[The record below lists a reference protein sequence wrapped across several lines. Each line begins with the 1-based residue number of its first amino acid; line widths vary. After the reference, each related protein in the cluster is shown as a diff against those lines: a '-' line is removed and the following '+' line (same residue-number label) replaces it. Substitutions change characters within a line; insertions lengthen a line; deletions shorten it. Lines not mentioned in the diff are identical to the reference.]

1 MACRVGKGPS
11 RRTGLLART
20 VMRLCPRCPTSSFDR
35 VGKVARGQCT
45 MSSAAAGA
53 FAHPT
58 MLHTIYAEQDDRQ
71 VGRTT
76 MLASPRHLLT
86 GPPSLALPASAAPP
100 GLSAFVHIANIGP
113 TPFPLPELY
122 NLDFAQVEA
131 CAKAVAE
138 NADIAIGVKV
148 RMSENVIARN
158 GAEPLRRAIKACE
171 MAGTG
176 GRVMAHIGG
185 FKNVPLMI
193 QILHLLRPGDLLTPA
208 SSGAPHLAR

>member
-76 MLASPRHLLT
+76 MLASRRHVLT
-86 GPPSLALPASAAPP
+86 GTASLALTAAAGPAFPP
-100 GLSAFVHIANIGP
+100 MGP
-113 TPFPLPELY
+113 GRKFHL
-122 NLDFAQVEA
+122 V
-131 CAKAVAE
+131 
-138 NADIAIGVKV
+138 VKGG
-148 RMSENVIARN
+148 ARVD
-158 GAEPLRRAIKACE
+158 PS
-171 MAGTG
+171 
-176 GRVMAHIGG
+176 H
-185 FKNVPLMI
+185 P
-193 QILHLLRPGDLLTPA
+193 
-208 SSGAPHLAR
+208 

>member
-35 VGKVARGQCT
+35 VGKVARGRCT

-76 MLASPRHLLT
+76 MLASRRHVLT
-86 GPPSLALPASAAPP
+86 GTASLALTAAA
-100 GLSAFVHIANIGP
+100 GSAFARRGP
-113 TPFPLPELY
+113 GRKVGARIKGGEGRDPSQQLP
-122 NLDFAQVEA
+122 
-131 CAKAVAE
+131 
-138 NADIAIGVKV
+138 G
-148 RMSENVIARN
+148 
-158 GAEPLRRAIKACE
+158 
-171 MAGTG
+171 
-176 GRVMAHIGG
+176 
-185 FKNVPLMI
+185 
-193 QILHLLRPGDLLTPA
+193 
-208 SSGAPHLAR
+208 